1 MVAMAAKIRKK
12 ADKRNLIS
20 GRYSKGTSGNPA
32 GRPAGSRNKST
43 LLSEEMLQGQAPAI
57 IQKAIDLA
65 LKGDTTALRLCL
77 ERICPPRKER
87 LIDLALPLI
96 TEARHASVALTSIL
110 SGVAEGRVTPGE
122 AESLARTV
130 EIHARIIETED
141 LARRLDEL
149 EKAFTRQ
156 VGKRGTIT
164 LDPETGAPCELPG
177 TEPGPKTRTG

>member
-1 MVAMAAKIRKK
+1 MVVMAAKTREK

-87 LIDLALPLI
+87 LIDLPLPLI
-96 TEARHASVALTSIL
+96 TEARHADSEWSRRR
-110 SGVAEGRVTPGE
+110 SR
-122 AESLARTV
+122 
-130 EIHARIIETED
+130 HARRGGEPGSD
-141 LARRLDEL
+141 RGDSCADHRDRRL
-149 EKAFTRQ
+149 
-156 VGKRGTIT
+156 
-164 LDPETGAPCELPG
+164 
-177 TEPGPKTRTG
+177 GPTP